1 MLPSRAV
8 GLIREYSKPLT
19 RHDWRTLRKMTNYN
33 LYSIIANVIERNVD
47 LVMIIQKNMSEGLWY
62 QLISFMQVWGLE
74 NTSACYNISQ
84 EELLKMDGMRDA
96 AIINTHRMECIR
108 MKRVDGYI

>member
-33 LYSIIANVIERNVD
+33 LYNIIANVIERNVD

-62 QLISFMQVWGLE
+62 QLFSFMQVWGLE
-74 NTSACYNISQ
+74 NTSACYNISH
-84 EELLKMDGMRDA
+84 EELLKMDGMREA
-96 AIINTHRMECIR
+96 AVINTDRMNTIR